1 MLASMEVL
9 VIGAGLAGLACAR
22 RLQQR
27 GHQVTLVDKG
37 RSAGGRLATRRMGV
51 SPFDTGAQFISVRDA
66 DFAAV
71 LQSAGAE
78 VWCVGFPDLGHETA
92 TDGHPRY
99 RMPGG
104 MNRLAKHLAQGL
116 ELRDQHTVTALQVV
130 SGRWQVTCTPGDVVR
145 AGSVPTGPDVII
157 QADAVV
163 LTAPAPQAVAL
174 LDQQGFT
181 VPHAV
186 RAVRYAPCLCL
197 LLDYPTA
204 AVPLLSGVGAFRIV
218 DDPAIGWIAS
228 QRAKGLRSN
237 GDGIVVHA
245 TGTWSEAHY
254 SWTDDRIR
262 AALEPSALAVLA
274 RVGVQGLL
282 QAVELKK
289 WKYSLPL
296 VTVPEATVRIAAPLP
311 LLLAGDAFGERPRVE
326 GAWLSGCA
334 AADSLA

>member
-1 MLASMEVL
+1 MLAGMEVL

-66 DFAAV
+66 DFAAI

-78 VWCVGFPDLGHETA
+78 VWCAGFPDLGHENA

-116 ELRDQHTVTALQVV
+116 ELRDQHTVTAMQVV
-130 SGRWQVTCTPGDVVR
+130 SDRWQVTCTPGDVVR
-145 AGSVPTGPDVII
+145 AGSVPTGPDMII

-163 LTAPAPQAVAL
+163 LTAPAPQAVVL
-174 LDQQGFT
+174 LDQQGFA
-181 VPHAV
+181 VPEAV

-204 AVPLLSGVGAFRIV
+204 PAPLLSGVGAYRIV

-228 QRAKGLRSN
+228 QRAKGLRST

-245 TGTWSEAHY
+245 TRTWSEAHY
-254 SWTDDRIR
+254 AWTDDRIR

-274 RVGVQGLL
+274 RAGVQGLL

-311 LLLAGDAFGERPRVE
+311 LLLAGDAFGDRPRVE
-326 GAWLSGCA
+326 GAWLSGIA
-334 AADSLA
+334 AADLLL